1 MTDPQHSH
9 EAPAEN
15 PLSERE
21 REVAALLATGASN
34 AEIARELI
42 ISPGGCRWPASS
54 RPLKW

>member
-42 ISPGGCRWPASS
+42 ISPHTVKVHVRNIFKK
-54 RPLKW
+54 L